1 MKKITYSTFGLLF
14 LFFSTSVF
22 ADDCEHAAYFYK
34 HGQYASARTVLFPL
48 LKKGEACAEYY
59 LGVMYEEGA
68 GLKKT
73 EKNRLKGISLIKS
86 AAKKGYSKAIKF
98 MNSYH

>member
-1 MKKITYSTFGLLF
+1 MTASLL
-14 LFFSTSVF
+14 LISTSSF
-22 ADDCEHAAYFYK
+22 ADSCEQAAYFYK
-34 HGQYASARTVLFPL
+34 HKQYRSARTVLEPL

-59 LGVMYEEGA
+59 MGVMYEKGA
-68 GLKKT
+68 GFKKT

-86 AAKKGYSKAIKF
+86 AEKKGYPEAIKF